1 MRKNQFVWLLLA
13 TTLTLAA
20 CSGGSNSTS
29 STGTSP
35 PPPQTT
41 PDSGCSG
48 FCANA
53 NSFLTVEDVQK
64 IIAQAV
70 NEAQAQGKPS
80 VITVVD
86 RVGNVLA
93 VYRMAGAPVT
103 IRITDPRP
111 GASGGLLGLDVP
123 PELGA
128 ISKAITSVYF
138 SSEGNAFTS
147 RTAGQ
152 IAQEH
157 FNQGD
162 ATAPAGPLFGVQIS
176 NLPCSDINTR
186 FTGGLSPGTHRAPLA
201 LSPDPGGISLYKAGV
216 PVGGVGVAGA
226 KPIYTF
232 DINAEDRDKDL
243 DEDIAV
249 AGSFGFAGPAD
260 RRADVIT
267 AGGLTLQYA
276 NTEFSELAKDPATA
290 PPYSSLTAATGALVA
305 LPGYSDA
312 VILRGT
318 AFGQPESGI
327 RPDTTEW
334 PGLDAF
340 VVVDKDNNNRFPP
353 RDGTDGAAALTA
365 NEVRTI
371 IGEGIK
377 VAHRTRAQVR
387 RPLGS
392 PAGET
397 IVISD
402 TNGVVLG
409 IGRTRD
415 ALVDAIDVTTQKA
428 RTAAFF
434 SGAYAAG
441 DIESAGVANF
451 FKANVDVANATVTLT
466 TTSQSNPG
474 DYVPR
479 FRTFVGSPTALADGA
494 IAYSDRAI
502 GLLSQP
508 LYPSGVPGAPN
519 GPLALP
525 FPQWSPFNTGL
536 ELDTTYTQIALS
548 IAYILNQQ
556 GLAINLDGT
565 VIPAPSVANPVP
577 LPDVRVGCTDIP
589 RLKNGFTL
597 FPGSVPIYR
606 GTTLVGGIGA
616 SGDGSDQS
624 DLVAFLA
631 LSNGAAAL
639 NTGLNQAPNDIR
651 ADTLAPLGARLL
663 YVQCPQAPFID
674 TQDANACGGK

>member
-1 MRKNQFVWLLLA
+1 MGIRFRWLSMTA
-13 TTLTLAA
+13 VLTLAA
-20 CSGGSNSTS
+20 CGGGSNSGS
-29 STGTSP
+29 SVGTSP
-35 PPPQTT
+35 PPPQNTS
-41 PDSGCSG
+41 DSGCSG

-53 NSFLTVEDVQK
+53 NSFLTEADVQT

-70 NEAQAQGKPS
+70 NEALAQNKPA
-80 VITVVD
+80 VISVVD
-86 RVGNVLA
+86 RVGNVLG
-93 VYRMAGAPVT
+93 VYRMTGAPAT
-103 IRITDPRP
+103 IQIKDPRP
-111 GASGGLLGLDVP
+111 VSGGLEGLNVP

-128 ISKAITSVYF
+128 ISKADTAVYF

-152 IAQEH
+152 VAQEH
-157 FNQGD
+157 FNPGD

-176 NLPCSDINTR
+176 NLRCSDINQR
-186 FTGGLSPGTHRAPLA
+186 FTGGTGPGTHSAPLA

-216 PVGGVGVAGA
+216 PVGAIGVAGA
-226 KPIYTF
+226 KPIYTL
-232 DINAEDRDKDL
+232 DDNAEIRDVDM
-243 DEDIAV
+243 DEMIAV
-249 AGSFGFAGPAD
+249 AGSFGFVAPAD
-260 RRADVIT
+260 RRADQIT
-267 AGGLTLQYA
+267 AGGLVLQYT
-276 NTEFSELAKDPATA
+276 NESFSDLATNPATA
-290 PPYSSLTAATGALVA
+290 PPYSALAAGSLVA
-305 LPGYSDA
+305 VPAYADA

-327 RPDTTEW
+327 RADTTEW

-340 VVVDKDNNNRFPP
+340 VVVDKNNQNRFPP
-353 RDGTDGAAALTA
+353 RDGTDGASALTA

-371 IGEGIK
+371 IAESIK
-377 VAHRTRAQVR
+377 VSHRTRAQVR

-434 SGAYAAG
+434 SGAYAAA
-441 DIESAGVANF
+441 DIQSVPPANYFADTVAGGAVNITTLAQSSPA
-451 FKANVDVANATVTLT
+451 KYVTALRAFLN
-466 TTSQSNPG
+466 Q
-474 DYVPR
+474 
-479 FRTFVGSPTALADGA
+479 PTALADGA

-502 GLLSQP
+502 GLLAQP

-519 GPLALP
+519 GPLSLP
-525 FPQWSPFNTGL
+525 FDRWSPFQTGL
-536 ELDTTYTQIALS
+536 ELDLSYNQLLLS
-548 IAYILNQQ
+548 IAYILNQD
-556 GLAINLDGT
+556 GLAINIDGAT
-565 VIPAPSVANPVP
+565 AAPAPSAGTPTP
-577 LPDVRVGCTDIP
+577 LPDVLPGSCTGIS
-589 RLKNGFTL
+589 RLPNGISL

-606 GTTLVGGIGA
+606 NGVLVGGIGA

-624 DLVAFLA
+624 DLVAFVG

-639 NTGLNQAPNDIR
+639 NTGLQQAPPNIR
-651 ADTLAPLGARLL
+651 ADNLAPLNARLL

-674 TQDANACGGK
+674 TNDANVCGGL